1 MIDIG
6 GNWYKGEL
14 IMNRRKKQMELN
26 RKSQKLRVLKFDTD
40 NMEVA
45 EKINKVQTETYKKF
59 LFYKGINEALSR
71 R

>member
-1 MIDIG
+1 
-6 GNWYKGEL
+6 
-14 IMNRRKKQMELN
+14 MNRRKKQMELN

-59 LFYKGINEALSR
+59 LFYKGINEALAR